1 MSTKLSVEQATELFK
16 KMEMEV
22 VVVADSEE
30 ADKTPDIDTMAKAAF
45 SEMEA
50 KITDAIGADLK
61 AEARKEESGKQLGS
75 LRRVLKR
82 NYGVEEKEIAEMSM
96 EDMIKFVKDKTATN
110 KSDADGDLMKRYED
124 LQREHESKYESLRSE
139 FERQLS
145 EKDQMFAMRDIEERT
160 LNLVNT
166 IPRVGGDPVR
176 QAKAIVQ
183 ELQSKYVLK
192 LNDNKEIELYDK
204 SNPEK
209 KVFDGKN
216 VVTDKYAVDKY
227 LTEIG
232 VRATDTRNINP
243 KDVMD
248 GKKTPVQ
255 PGVVKVD
262 ESDPIAFLENAMAE
276 NK

>member
-1 MSTKLSVEQATELFK
+1 MSTKLSIEQASELFK

-30 ADKTPDIDTMAKAAF
+30 ADKTPDLDAMSKAAF

-50 KITDAIGADLK
+50 KITDTIGADLK

-82 NYGVEEKEIAEMSM
+82 NYGVDEKEIAEMSM

-110 KSDADGDLMKRYED
+110 KTDADGDLMKRYEE
-124 LQREHESKYESLRSE
+124 LQRDLEAKDSDWQKKYEARESE
-139 FERQLS
+139 LMNQFQ
-145 EKDQMFAMRDIEERT
+145 MRDIEERV
-160 LNLVNT
+160 LNVVNG

-183 ELQSKYVLK
+183 ELQSRYVLK

-204 SNPEK
+204 TNPEK

-243 KDVMD
+243 KDVLD
-248 GKKTPVQ
+248 GKKVTVQ
-255 PGVVKVD
+255 AGAVKVD
-262 ESDPIAFLENAMAE
+262 ESDPIAFLEAAMSE
-276 NK
+276 K

>member
-1 MSTKLSVEQATELFK
+1 MSTKLSIEQASELFK

-30 ADKTPDIDTMAKAAF
+30 ADKTPDLDAMSKAAF

-50 KITDAIGADLK
+50 KITDTIGADLK

-82 NYGVEEKEIAEMSM
+82 NYGVDEKEIAEMSM
-96 EDMIKFVKDKTATN
+96 EDMIKFVKDKTTTN
-110 KSDADGDLMKRYED
+110 KTDADGDLMKRYEA
-124 LQREHESKYESLRSE
+124 LQQEHESKYESLKSE
-139 FERQLS
+139 YEKQLAD
-145 EKDQMFAMRDIEERT
+145 KDQMFAMRDIEERT
-160 LNLVNT
+160 LNLVNN

-204 SNPEK
+204 TNPEK

-232 VRATDTRNINP
+232 VRATDTRNITP
-243 KDVMD
+243 KDVLD
-248 GKKTPVQ
+248 GKKVTVQ
-255 PGVVKVD
+255 PGVGQLEPTD
-262 ESDPIAFLENAMAE
+262 AMAFLEKTFGE
-276 NK
+276 